1 MEFFLTSLLRGHGR
15 QPVKLLDLQ
24 PLKRFTQRIL
34 NLRGESDVLKGQ
46 LEEAQMEAGLN
57 DAAALEMQRAF
68 EEEVEYQKAAQEMIG
83 RQFVN
88 AQSSHL
94 NVLKRLEDSSLNHMQ
109 QFEDMSKRLKK
120 SLAAQK
126 EAENKVKG
134 LTAESSSLQRQVR
147 KLQGEKEKLMER
159 LGSVESSNAT
169 QKQEIAEQAA
179 LINDLLETLNET
191 QDRNRHLRD
200 ENRVLRTRL
209 ESLQMQLD
217 LLL

>member
-1 MEFFLTSLLRGHGR
+1 
-15 QPVKLLDLQ
+15 
-24 PLKRFTQRIL
+24 
-34 NLRGESDVLKGQ
+34 
-46 LEEAQMEAGLN
+46 
-57 DAAALEMQRAF
+57 
-68 EEEVEYQKAAQEMIG
+68 
-83 RQFVN
+83 
-88 AQSSHL
+88 
-94 NVLKRLEDSSLNHMQ
+94 MQ

-134 LTAESSSLQRQVR
+134 LAAESSSLQRQVR

-191 QDRNRHLRD
+191 QDRNQHLRD